1 MATSKISQAS
11 VAIIITSTRTPRVGP
26 KIANIIKDIIEE
38 ADKTESK
45 LSLVDLADFKLPIYN
60 EAVVPYQV
68 PFQASY
74 ANEHSRRWSAEIS
87 KHDAYVLVIPEYN
100 YGMAGSTKNAIDYLR
115 NEWMGK
121 PAAIV
126 SYGMTGG
133 KNASEQVKMSLEGTE
148 MHVSPTR
155 PQLVF
160 YKNDEISDI
169 FTAMHEGE
177 LGDKSRELWTSE
189 NKEEI
194 LKAFG
199 ELKLALKAPST
210 ETKI

>member
-1 MATSKISQAS
+1 M
-11 VAIIITSTRTPRVGP
+11 AIIITSTRTPRVGP
-26 KIANIIKDIIEE
+26 KIANIVKDIIEE
-38 ADKTESK
+38 ADKTETK
-45 LSLVDLADFKLPIYN
+45 LSLVDLADFKLPIYD

-68 PFQASY
+68 PSQASY

-87 KHDAYVLVIPEYN
+87 KHDAYILIIPEYN

-133 KNASEQVKMSLEGTE
+133 KNASEQVKVSLEGTE
-148 MHVSPTR
+148 MRVSPTR

-160 YKNDEISDI
+160 YKSDEISDI
-169 FTAMHEGE
+169 FMAMHKGE
-177 LGDKSRELWTSE
+177 LGEKSHEIWTS
-189 NKEEI
+189 KDKQDI

-199 ELKLALKAPST
+199 ELKEALETSPS
-210 ETKI
+210 ENRN

>member
-1 MATSKISQAS
+1 MAASKISQAS
-11 VAIIITSTRTPRVGP
+11 VAIIITSTRTPRIGP
-26 KIANIIKDIIEE
+26 KIADIVKDIVEE
-38 ADKTESK
+38 ADDSETK
-45 LSLVDLADFKLPIYN
+45 LSLVDLADFKLPIYD
-60 EAVVPYQV
+60 ETVVPYQV
-68 PFQASY
+68 PSQATY

-115 NEWMGK
+115 NEWIGK
-121 PAAIV
+121 PAAII

-148 MHVSPTR
+148 MRVSPTR

-160 YKNDEISDI
+160 FKNDEVSDI
-169 FTAMHEGE
+169 FMAMHKGE
-177 LGDKSRELWTSE
+177 LGEKSREVWTNE
-189 NKEEI
+189 NKGDI

-199 ELKLALKAPST
+199 ELKEALKSSPT
-210 ETKI
+210 EIKN

>member
-1 MATSKISQAS
+1 MTASKVSQAS

-26 KIANIIKDIIEE
+26 KIAKIVKDVVEE
-38 ADKTESK
+38 ADENETK
-45 LSLVDLADFKLPIYN
+45 LSLVDLADLKLPIYD

-68 PFQASY
+68 PTQATY

-87 KHDAYVLVIPEYN
+87 KHDTYVLIIPEYN

-133 KNASEQVKMSLEGTE
+133 KNASEQVKLSLEGTE
-148 MHVSPTR
+148 MCVSPTR

-160 YKNDEISDI
+160 FKNDEVSDI
-169 FTAMHEGE
+169 FTAMHKGK
-177 LGDKSRELWTSE
+177 LGAKSREIWTNE
-189 NKEEI
+189 NKEDI

-199 ELKLALKAPST
+199 ELKDALKPPPT
-210 ETKI
+210 